1 MLPRTYPL
9 PGQLCP
15 ACRASSLSLTE
26 STENADYFGQVLL
39 TTIFCSRCG
48 YKDSD
53 VSLVAA
59 GEPNMIRARIVSRK
73 DLAMKVVRSSSA
85 TIRIPKLGVSIRPRI
100 SAESF
105 ITNIEGVL
113 DRVQQVLEGI
123 IPGLPPK
130 RKSRA
135 NKVLMNLKKARQ
147 GKLSFFLELIDPSG
161 RSGIAGRDMTKIN
174 RRPLSK
180 RELEKLEDSQ

>member
-1 MLPRTYPL
+1 
-9 PGQLCP
+9 
-15 ACRASSLSLTE
+15 
-26 STENADYFGQVLL
+26 
-39 TTIFCSRCG
+39 
-48 YKDSD
+48 
-53 VSLVAA
+53 
-59 GEPNMIRARIVSRK
+59 
-73 DLAMKVVRSSSA
+73 MKVVRSSSA

-123 IPGLPPK
+123 IPSLPPK

-161 RSGIAGRDMTKIN
+161 RSGIAGSDMTKIK

-180 RELEKLEDSQ
+180 KELEKLEDSQ